1 MDSLG
6 KNTGKKESEVPQLR
20 LTLWPPW
27 TIDYQAPLLIEF
39 SRQEHWS
46 RLPFPS
52 PGDLPEPGLN
62 PDFLNCRQ
70 MLYHLSHPGK
80 EVAISSSRGSSWPRN
95 WTHVSC
101 VSWIGWQILY
111 HYITWEA
118 PPRQMGYYNKFIILS
133 PRFKKSWGGG
143 SIFLAIAQS
152 SHSVTSRINPSAR
165 PRGPASS
172 MPRISPLFSIPA
184 LPSPFAKFKE
194 RLTNL
199 HLNILKL

>member
-27 TIDYQAPLLIEF
+27 TIDYQAPLLIGF

-52 PGDLPEPGLN
+52 PGDFPEPGLN

-80 EVAISSSRGSSWPRN
+80 AVAISSSRGSSWPRN

-111 HYITWEA
+111 YYITWDA

-143 SIFLAIAQS
+143 AFSWPLHSPLVLSHLASTHQQGLVALLPVCPESPPFSAFQLCQAHLQS
-152 SHSVTSRINPSAR
+152 SKRDSQTYI
-165 PRGPASS
+165 
-172 MPRISPLFSIPA
+172 
-184 LPSPFAKFKE
+184 
-194 RLTNL
+194 
-199 HLNILKL
+199 